1 MTKINCLIIDDEP
14 NAGQLLQD
22 YIAKVPYLVLKA
34 TCFDAME
41 ALEFLSHT
49 QADLI
54 FLDINMPELSGMEL
68 INMLPKEQKIIFT
81 TAYSEYAI
89 ESYEYNVVDY
99 LLKPISFK
107 RFMMAIT
114 KATQMIS
121 DQQKSVT
128 QPQAVPAPTEEYLF
142 AKSDKKM
149 IRINLRDILY
159 FEALKEYVCIHTN
172 TQKIITYKR
181 MKDLLEKLPDH
192 FTRIHNSYIIN
203 GNRISKVEGNYVLI
217 DNKSLPIGISYRD
230 PFAAFIQRRSL

>member
-1 MTKINCLIIDDEP
+1 MTKISCLIIDDEP

-22 YIAKVPYLVLKA
+22 YIAKVPYLTLKT

-41 ALEFLSHT
+41 ALEFLSHGK
-49 QADLI
+49 ADLI
-54 FLDINMPELSGMEL
+54 FLDINMPELSGIEL

-99 LLKPISFK
+99 LLKPISFR
-107 RFMMAIT
+107 RFMMAIN
-114 KATQMIS
+114 KATQLFS
-121 DQQKSVT
+121 
-128 QPQAVPAPTEEYLF
+128 QPDTAPPAPSSPEEFLF
-142 AKSDKKM
+142 ARSDKKM
-149 IRINLRDILY
+149 IRIGLQDILY
-159 FEALKEYVCIHTN
+159 FEALKEYVCIHTK

-181 MKDLLEKLPDH
+181 MKDILEKMPDH

-203 GNRISKVEGNYVLI
+203 GHHIAKVEGNYVLI

-230 PFAAFIQRRSL
+230 PFAAFIQLRSL